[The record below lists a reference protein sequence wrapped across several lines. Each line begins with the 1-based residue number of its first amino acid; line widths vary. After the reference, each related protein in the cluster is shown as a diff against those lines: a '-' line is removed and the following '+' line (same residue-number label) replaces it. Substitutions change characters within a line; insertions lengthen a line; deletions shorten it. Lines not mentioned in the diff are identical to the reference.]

1 MQSWKYYRVDKITY
15 TQALSYTQE
24 ERVPINTGVD
34 GIVILRS
41 GFLPNNLGG
50 SRVFIVT
57 KSNDRVYNGDK
68 VGTVLVWTIR

>member
-1 MQSWKYYRVDKITY
+1 LKDKITY
-15 TQALSYTQE
+15 VQALSYTQE

-50 SRVFIVT
+50 ARVFIVA
-57 KSNDRVYNGDK
+57 KASRVSYNADK
-68 VGTVLVWTIR
+68 VGTALVWTIR